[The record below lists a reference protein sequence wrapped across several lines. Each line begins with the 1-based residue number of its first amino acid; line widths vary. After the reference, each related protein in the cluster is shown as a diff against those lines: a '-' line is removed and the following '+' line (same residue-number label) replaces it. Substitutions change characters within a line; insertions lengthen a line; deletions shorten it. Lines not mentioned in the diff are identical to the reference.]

1 MVEFQ
6 NPDTF
11 RVQPMAQLGESWMY
25 GTDENG
31 DDLTT
36 TVVQMMDTV
45 ILGEPDS
52 VKVISLDNGSELFL
66 TKYHGI
72 AGVVSDNDTMALT
85 SIPARNLGGSLLTTA
100 DVFDFE
106 VGDVL
111 VYYDHYYYR
120 AQEPFQELIQQ
131 GTRSLSRFEVLEV
144 ITSGDTLKYHF
155 EVTKIYGSFDWDS
168 GFSGFPYGYATDSI
182 WIEFELSG
190 ANRLIERPK
199 GALTS
204 MGMERSHHQPFG
216 FWLDAPNFFDSG
228 EYTYW
233 EEYLDYA
240 GIEHHLVLGKIRNGY
255 TGDRKFYGLG
265 FEPYDF
271 GFTNQNTSL
280 NEILFMN
287 PEDFFS
293 IVVYDRCNEYNMPL
307 LPQEMVGVKTSEDP
321 FDFSVIDIYTYFA
334 DFYAFAEGL
343 GGLGYH
349 GRFLGLGSYVEYS
362 CALIGYKKGEEIV
375 GIMAEPGEIQS
386 LSVGNASQN
395 QSYNFYP
402 NPAIDEL
409 RYNLPSPVTSAT
421 IYDLSGKVV
430 LQKSGSKLNGMIDIS
445 DLPAGLY
452 VAKLITDQDIVVGKF
467 VKRE

>member
-1 MVEFQ
+1 MYLDTFSFSGDTLVGIFMLRTMEDVECPSGSNCYPECASLGAYFLQHKAVFYPDGMVEFQ

-52 VKVISLDNGSELFL
+52 VKVISLDNGSDLFL

-111 VYYDHYYYR
+111 VYYNHYYYR

-144 ITSGDTLKYHF
+144 ITSGDTLKYYF
-155 EVTKIYGSFDWDS
+155 EVTKIYGSFDWDL

-204 MGMERSHHQPFG
+204 MG
-216 FWLDAPNFFDSG
+216 
-228 EYTYW
+228 
-233 EEYLDYA
+233 
-240 GIEHHLVLGKIRNGY
+240 I
-255 TGDRKFYGLG
+255 
-265 FEPYDF
+265 
-271 GFTNQNTSL
+271 
-280 NEILFMN
+280 
-287 PEDFFS
+287 
-293 IVVYDRCNEYNMPL
+293 
-307 LPQEMVGVKTSEDP
+307 
-321 FDFSVIDIYTYFA
+321 
-334 DFYAFAEGL
+334 
-343 GGLGYH
+343 
-349 GRFLGLGSYVEYS
+349 
-362 CALIGYKKGEEIV
+362 
-375 GIMAEPGEIQS
+375 
-386 LSVGNASQN
+386 
-395 QSYNFYP
+395 
-402 NPAIDEL
+402 
-409 RYNLPSPVTSAT
+409 
-421 IYDLSGKVV
+421 
-430 LQKSGSKLNGMIDIS
+430 
-445 DLPAGLY
+445 
-452 VAKLITDQDIVVGKF
+452 
-467 VKRE
+467 